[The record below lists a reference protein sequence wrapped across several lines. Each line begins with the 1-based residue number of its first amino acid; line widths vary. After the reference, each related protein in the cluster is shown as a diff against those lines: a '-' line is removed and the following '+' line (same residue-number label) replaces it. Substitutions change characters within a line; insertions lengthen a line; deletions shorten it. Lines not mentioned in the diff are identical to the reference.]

1 METNTSFYG
10 VREITREIVDHVKIP
25 VTLIVKETTTTFVR
39 IIPNVSVIVIE
50 MDIVTNGNVKKKA
63 HEAVLTFVIARV
75 ILKES
80 NTVSVTVIDR
90 VIVTKTVNVM
100 KKVKGLALKKDI
112 ATAKNE
118 GKVTRLVI
126 KGDTKKETGRCG
138 SV

>member
-50 MDIVTNGNVKKKA
+50 MDLVTN
-63 HEAVLTFVIARV
+63 EAVLTFVIARA

-126 KGDTKKETGRCG
+126 KGDTKKKTGRCG

>member
-50 MDIVTNGNVKKKA
+50 MDLVTNGNVTKKA
-63 HEAVLTFVIARV
+63 HEAVLTFVIARA

-90 VIVTKTVNVM
+90 VIVTKTV
-100 KKVKGLALKKDI
+100 KKDI

>member
-50 MDIVTNGNVKKKA
+50 MDLVTNGNVTKKA
-63 HEAVLTFVIARV
+63 HEAVLTFVIARA

-126 KGDTKKETGRCG
+126 KGDTKKKTGRCG